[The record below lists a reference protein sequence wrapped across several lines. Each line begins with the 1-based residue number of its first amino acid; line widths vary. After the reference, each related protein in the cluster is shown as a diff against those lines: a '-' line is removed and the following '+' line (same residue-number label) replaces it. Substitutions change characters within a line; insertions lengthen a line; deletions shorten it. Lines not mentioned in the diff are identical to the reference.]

1 MWTKTI
7 KTVAAKL
14 FEKGYSR
21 ATLTQEKED
30 EERKKRKGRREKGRR
45 EKGERDKSGPRAPP
59 TVLIVEEGKLGQP
72 CASVSYVRKEAPP
85 IQSDLQAKR
94 E

>member
-30 EERKKRKGRREKGRR
+30 EERKTRRGRRGKEEERKEEERKGKGT
-45 EKGERDKSGPRAPP
+45 SQ
-59 TVLIVEEGKLGQP
+59 VLAFL
-72 CASVSYVRKEAPP
+72 R
-85 IQSDLQAKR
+85 QS
-94 E
+94 